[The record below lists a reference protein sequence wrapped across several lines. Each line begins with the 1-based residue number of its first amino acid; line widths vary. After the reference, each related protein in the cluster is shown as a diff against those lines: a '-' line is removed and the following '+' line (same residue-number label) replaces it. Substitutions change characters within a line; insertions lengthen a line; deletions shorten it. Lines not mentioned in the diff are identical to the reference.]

1 VADPNLQL
9 GQSEPIVDAEG
20 RPTLKFQ
27 AKWQRILTK
36 LDDYETRIT
45 ALEP

>member
-1 VADPNLQL
+1 MAEIDYKINA
-9 GQSEPIVDAEG
+9 SEPIVDAEG

-27 AKWQRILTK
+27 RKWQKMVEQLA
-36 LDDYETRIT
+36 DHETRIT